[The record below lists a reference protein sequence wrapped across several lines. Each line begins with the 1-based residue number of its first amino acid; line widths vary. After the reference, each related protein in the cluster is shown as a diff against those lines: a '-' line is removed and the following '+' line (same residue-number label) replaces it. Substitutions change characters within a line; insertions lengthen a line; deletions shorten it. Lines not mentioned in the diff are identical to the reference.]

1 MAFGKRSEVSS
12 NIWDYNLGVIGES
25 GVGKTTL
32 MANVCE
38 KIVGSDGYILLN
50 VGKED
55 GVSCLNGVTYENI
68 ENYKKW
74 IDVTTDIIKNKKTDY
89 PNLKILVTDTLDQLF
104 EITQPAVIKMYNNEN
119 IGNKDF
125 KPAKTINQAYGG
137 FGRGED
143 KVIEVLLDTIWRL
156 KSVGVAFF
164 YTGHVK
170 SREVPDA
177 ITGQT
182 YTTLTTNMMQRYF
195 NAVKTKTDILG
206 VACID
211 REIIKEKTGKKN
223 IVTKQ
228 DETRNKVTSESRKI
242 KFRDD
247 NYSVDSKSRFANIVD
262 EIPLD
267 PDAFIEAIKD
277 AINMAQSSPISTAP
291 TKPTTKPNPAH
302 TEEIP
307 EIPGSEDFED
317 DKITPTPSADEDV
330 QEDGVDKEALIAD
343 IREKFKSADKEL
355 KTAVKKVLTE
365 QGNGKLDDGLS
376 AETLLEIQNMF

>member
-1 MAFGKRSEVSS
+1 MAFGKRSEVSNNVWNY
-12 NIWDYNLGVIGES
+12 NIGVIGES

-38 KIVGSDGYILLN
+38 KLVGSDGYILLN

-74 IDVTTDIIKNKKTDY
+74 TDVTTDIIKNKNTDY
-89 PNLKILVTDTLDQLF
+89 PNLKVLVTDTLDQLF

-182 YTTLTTNMMQRYF
+182 YTSLTTNMMQRYF

-206 VACID
+206 VACINRD
-211 REIIKEKTGKKN
+211 IIKEKTGKKN

-228 DETRNKVTSESRKI
+228 EETRNKITSESRVI

-267 PDAFIEAIKD
+267 ADAFIEAIKN
-277 AINMAQSSPISTAP
+277 AISAAQSNSIAKTSVKTKSKQLSVLDNEESVTTDDSADTSDETAVDP
-291 TKPTTKPNPAH
+291 V
-302 TEEIP
+302 
-307 EIPGSEDFED
+307 ED
-317 DKITPTPSADEDV
+317 DV
-330 QEDGVDKEALIAD
+330 QDNSPDKDSLIAD
-343 IREKFKSADKEL
+343 IREKFKLADKNL

-365 QGNGKLDDGLS
+365 QGSGKLDDSLS
-376 AETLLEIQNMF
+376 TETLLEILGMF

>member
-1 MAFGKRSEVSS
+1 MAFGKRSEVSNNVWNY
-12 NIWDYNLGVIGES
+12 NIGVIGES

-38 KIVGSDGYILLN
+38 KLVGSDGYILLN

-74 IDVTTDIIKNKKTDY
+74 TDVTTDIIKNKNTDY

-182 YTTLTTNMMQRYF
+182 YTSLTTNMMQRYF

-206 VACID
+206 VACINRD
-211 REIIKEKTGKKN
+211 IIKEKTGKKN

-228 DETRNKVTSESRKI
+228 EETRNKIASESRVI

-267 PDAFIEAIKD
+267 ADAFIEAIKN
-277 AINMAQSSPISTAP
+277 AISAAQSNSVAKTSVKQKSKQPSVPNKEESVAADDFVDTFDETAVDP
-291 TKPTTKPNPAH
+291 V
-302 TEEIP
+302 
-307 EIPGSEDFED
+307 ED
-317 DKITPTPSADEDV
+317 DV
-330 QEDGVDKEALIAD
+330 QDNNADKEAIIAD
-343 IREKFKSADKEL
+343 IREKFKTADKEL
-355 KTAVKKVLTE
+355 KAAVKKVLTE
-365 QGNGKLDDGLS
+365 QGNGKLDDSLPT
-376 AETLLEIQNMF
+376 ETLLEIQGMF